1 MATITVYP
9 SGYVRDDYSYK
20 SAKYISRGYKS
31 AEITSRYATIEATAG
46 GAETY
51 FYYTFDL
58 SELPPDVVITSVTCL
73 ASAIL
78 PRFNSLETSTV
89 QLYSG
94 TNAKGSAAAMG
105 EKVSIESGTWTRKE
119 LEDCRLKLYGKTRE
133 ASADTT
139 EIKFYGATLTIEY
152 AEAANVPIVGN
163 VTIDGVAKE
172 LSMGYCN
179 IDGVWKEIVKSYSNI
194 DGVWKPTHKINS

>member
-9 SGYVRDDYSYK
+9 SGYVSDDYSYK
-20 SAKYISRGYKS
+20 RIKNIDYGYASANSIFL
-31 AEITSRYATIEATAG
+31 YATIEG
-46 GAETY
+46 NLGIGAETY

-58 SELPPDVVITSVTCL
+58 SELPPNVVITSVTCL
-73 ASAIL
+73 ATADAS
-78 PRFNSLETSTV
+78 RTFKTSTV

-105 EKVSIESGTWTRKE
+105 EKVSIESGTWTREE
-119 LEDCRLKLYGKTRE
+119 LNDCRLKLYAISNRE
-133 ASADTT
+133 GGATLN
-139 EIKFYGATLTIEY
+139 IYFYGATLTIEY

-172 LSMGYCN
+172 LVGGYCN
-179 IDGVWKEIVKSYSNI
+179 IGGVWKEIAESYVNV
-194 DGVWKPTHKINS
+194 DGVWKPT

>member
-1 MATITVYP
+1 MATLTVYP
-9 SGYVRDDYSYK
+9 SGYVSDDYSYK
-20 SAKYISRGYKS
+20 SIKSISNGYAS
-31 AEITSRYATIEATAG
+31 ANSIFTYATIEATVG

-73 ASAIL
+73 TTAEASL
-78 PRFNSLETSTV
+78 MFETATV

-94 TNAKGSAAAMG
+94 TNAKGSAVAMG
-105 EKVSIESGTWTRKE
+105 EKVSVESGTWTRKE
-119 LEDCRLKLYGKTRE
+119 LEDCRLKLYGKTKEGSTRT
-133 ASADTT
+133 AD
-139 EIKFYGATLTIEY
+139 IRFYGATLTIEY

-163 VTIDGVAKE
+163 VTIEGVAKE

-179 IDGVWKEIVKSYSNI
+179 IDGVWKEIVKSYANI
-194 DGVWKPTHKINS
+194 NGIWKPTCET

>member
-9 SGYVRDDYSYK
+9 SGYVSDDYSYK
-20 SAKYISRGYKS
+20 SIKNIDRGYAS
-31 AEITSRYATIEATAG
+31 ANSNFLYAEIEGNSGI

-73 ASAIL
+73 AAAS
-78 PRFNSLETSTV
+78 RGFGFETSTV

-105 EKVSIESGTWTRKE
+105 EKVSIESGTWTREE
-119 LEDCRLKLYGKTRE
+119 LNDCRLKLYAKSGTE
-133 ASADTT
+133 NGASLN
-139 EIKFYGATLTIEY
+139 IKFYGATLTIEY
-152 AEAANVPIVGN
+152 AEAASVPIIGN
-163 VTIDGVAKE
+163 ATIEGAAKE
-172 LSMGYCN
+172 LVGGYCN
-179 IDGVWKEIVKSYSNI
+179 IGGVWKEIAESYVNV
-194 DGVWKPTHKINS
+194 DGVWKPTHNIS